1 PTRRSS
7 DLQALADLRHL
18 DLEQLLQ
25 EAAVRAA
32 EEQLRTARLGAH
44 VLEIGAD
51 AIARTHRLAR
61 NHLLAGDE
69 GLGVAAEIDEHV
81 AALDTF
87 DDAGDQFALAV
98 TVLVDD
104 LGALRL
110 AHLLHDDLLG
120 GLRGDAAEGHRF
132 HGLLDVAAH
141 LDVRRLLARL
151 AQANLL
157 LRELDLGVIL
167 DDQPAAEGLV
177 AAGMA

>member
-1 PTRRSS
+1 VGHCLHARTAHAHASADGVDALVVGLHR
-7 DLQALADLRHL
+7 DLGALAGIAGRAHDLDQALADLRHL

-25 EAAVRAA
+25 AAAVRAA
-32 EEQLRTARLGAH
+32 AEQLRTARLGAH

-51 AIARTHRLAR
+51 ALARTHRLAR

-110 AHLLHDDLLG
+110 AHLLHDDL
-120 GLRGDAAEGHRF
+120 
-132 HGLLDVAAH
+132 
-141 LDVRRLLARL
+141 
-151 AQANLL
+151 
-157 LRELDLGVIL
+157 
-167 DDQPAAEGLV
+167 
-177 AAGMA
+177 